1 MRTVGF
7 IPADETKKAVY
18 DFNGL
23 ENNPD
28 WCGLGMVETPEMYE
42 DDKPE
47 PKKKTA
53 KKKAGDTK

>member
-1 MRTVGF
+1 MRRVGF
-7 IPADETKKAVY
+7 IADKANKTGH

-28 WCGLGMVETPEMYE
+28 WCGYGMVETPEMYE
-42 DDKPE
+42 DDKSE

-53 KKKAGDTK
+53 KKKAGSAK